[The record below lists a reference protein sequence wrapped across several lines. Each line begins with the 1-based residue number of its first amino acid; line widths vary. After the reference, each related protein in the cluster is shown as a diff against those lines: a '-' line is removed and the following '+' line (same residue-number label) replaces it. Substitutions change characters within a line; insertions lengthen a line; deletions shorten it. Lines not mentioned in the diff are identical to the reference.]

1 MRHLGLAAAAAGA
14 LAVMAGSLALALGAL
29 GEEQPPPG
37 RAPFAAVGG
46 GGAGAPADTVDVV
59 ASFTPTPEPGL
70 EGTAGAVP
78 ASNPPAASDAG
89 DQPAGPQSPLAGAA
103 RPENANASPQF
114 LALRDALASEIA
126 EYQAQ
131 VGSIDVAVAVTD
143 LQTGE
148 TISVG
153 GNDVHK
159 TGCTINLF
167 ALLATVGEFEAGRG
181 DPASVAYNIRV
192 GIGGSYPPQV
202 KQFLQKVFPSYEA
215 GVARAQEMM
224 RSWGMVVSK
233 FHQVPYYPTGTQIN
247 ALTALETNLALAK
260 LYRGEMFSPEWT
272 TYTLAKLREVNAG
285 LNYILPGRL
294 PSSASVAHKI
304 GYYSDRDGWVNNDAG
319 IVTFTGSDG
328 GQKAY
333 AITYF
338 SQKARTEYTGYS
350 FGARLSRIAWDWFDE
365 KYGLGAP
372 PTSPTTPPPLA
383 ASAPPQPA
391 PPPATPSP
399 APEATP
405 APPQATPAPPES
417 TPSPPV
423 ATPAPSPSPTP
434 EPTPG
439 PTPSPTPEP
448 TPSLSP
454 TPSATAAP
462 SPTPAP

>member
-1 MRHLGLAAAAAGA
+1 MVSALLLLVFPIPSVRRQVRPERARTRLLADEKTKRIGIRHLGLAAAAAAA
-14 LAVMAGSLALALGAL
+14 LAVMGGSLALALGAL
-29 GEEQPPPG
+29 GEEQPTPG
-37 RAPFAAVGG
+37 RAPIAAVGG
-46 GGAGAPADTVDVV
+46 VGAGAPADTVDVV

-70 EGTAGAVP
+70 EGTAGAVLE
-78 ASNPPAASDAG
+78 SNPPAASDAG

-126 EYQAQ
+126 EYQVQ

-143 LQTGE
+143 LQTAE

-224 RSWGMVVSK
+224 RSWGMVVSE

-247 ALTALETNLALAK
+247 ALTAVETNLALTK

-328 GQKAY
+328 QQKAY
-333 AITYF
+333 AITYL

-350 FGARLSRIAWDWFDE
+350 FGARLSRIAWDWFE
-365 KYGLGAP
+365 ATYRLGAEP
-372 PTSPTTPPPLA
+372 PPPPPPLPPPPPPP
-383 ASAPPQPA
+383 APTA
-391 PPPATPSP
+391 PPPVGTP
-399 APEATP
+399 APE
-405 APPQATPAPPES
+405 PPPP
-417 TPSPPV
+417 PP
-423 ATPAPSPSPTP
+423 PTP
-434 EPTPG
+434 Q
-439 PTPSPTPEP
+439 PTPSPTPGV
-448 TPSLSP
+448 SP
-454 TPSATAAP
+454 TPTS
-462 SPTPAP
+462 